1 MDIKNFIENLA
12 DQFDDVSAD
21 SLTPDTVYKDLEE
34 YGSMVALSIMAMVN
48 EEYDVF
54 IKGEDI
60 RNTATIKDLF
70 ELVKSRK
77 A

>member
-1 MDIKNFIENLA
+1 MDINTFIENLA
-12 DQFDDVSAD
+12 DQFDDVAAN